1 MAVESF
7 ILLDSGDGFEK
18 PVSLSKLIPGSEK
31 KTNQGAI
38 RQGKDIDTQFFKF
51 LTLLFKMYLECV
63 LCNNLYQL
71 QIFILLIHSL
81 LSFGNPAK
89 LASSTC
95 ASPPS
100 IIRPT
105 GLSTHAL

>member
-1 MAVESF
+1 
-7 ILLDSGDGFEK
+7 LGPGDGFEK

-71 QIFILLIHSL
+71 QIFVLLKHSL

-89 LASSTC
+89 LTLNIWA
-95 ASPPS
+95 APPS
-100 IIRPT
+100 IIGPR